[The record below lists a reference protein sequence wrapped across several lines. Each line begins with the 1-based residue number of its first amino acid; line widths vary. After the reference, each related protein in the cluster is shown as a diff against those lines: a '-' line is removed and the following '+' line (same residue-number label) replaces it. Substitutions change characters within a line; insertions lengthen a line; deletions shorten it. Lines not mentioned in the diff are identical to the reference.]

1 MSQKKTLAVRQ
12 KTAAVVA
19 LVLIVLLAL
28 VYFYVDYI
36 VSIDTFNDIDGTE
49 YTVKTANGIYA
60 LHDTDGNILEST
72 VENGKTYYMT
82 KLGTLVYVSEKGET
96 SIYAVVDTDDGEG
109 LSTYNNLMIYP
120 KINPEDVRSLEINLY
135 HEDNPSSYRFYRNND
150 NVMVLNGN
158 ENVQYDTE
166 LYSWLSAVCGNA
178 TVVRKISRTALDKY
192 GYEEYGLD
200 DPQASYTVKTAKSS
214 YTIYIGN
221 EIVSGGGHYVKL
233 DGRDT
238 VYIMNSQIG
247 KYVLQPVEFYITPKL
262 GYGITESNY
271 MFVYNL
277 NLVDFIYNEDG
288 SVNTDLIIA
297 LSYWPYEEREG
308 TEFQTQAY
316 AIHSAFDGYTP
327 SSDAVYT
334 AMSSFALFDAK
345 VVHLGLENEALAK
358 YGLDKPDKSIY
369 FEMKA
374 KDSSTNEELT
384 LKQTVY
390 FSEITENGTY
400 YAYTTVKRPNMTG
413 TMDVTMDGLD
423 FIIEI
428 EKAYLNFLDWETL
441 DWIERNY
448 FQINIGICQFVEFEL
463 ADGSKYAF
471 AIQMNADDTIAGIY
485 SVKNGK
491 LIQINTT
498 YFQTLYMNMLGG
510 KLFGSADLS
519 DDEEA
524 LLIESENKFRLSWTF
539 TTSTG
544 LTRTHK
550 YYQLDGTKDYIT
562 INDNGGFYVL
572 SANTKKLAEDIIK
585 VYNNQKIEATSPYT
599 NIDK

>member
-1 MSQKKTLAVRQ
+1 MSQKKKTLAVRQ
-12 KTAAVVA
+12 RTAAIIA

-28 VYFYVDYI
+28 VYFYVDYL
-36 VSIDTFNDIDGTE
+36 VSIDTFIDIDGTE
-49 YTVKTANGIYA
+49 YTVKTSGGVYA
-60 LHDTDGNILEST
+60 LYDSDGNILDTT
-72 VENGKTYYMT
+72 VENNVIYYMT
-82 KLGTLVYVSEKGET
+82 NIGTLVRVDERGDT
-96 SIYAVVDTDDGEG
+96 SIYAVVDTDDGEDV
-109 LSTYNNLMIYP
+109 STYNNLMIYP
-120 KINPEDVRSLEINLY
+120 KINPSDIKSIEINLKG
-135 HEDNPSSYRFYRNND
+135 EDSSSYKFYRNSD
-150 NVMVLNGN
+150 NAMVLSGN
-158 ENVQYDTE
+158 ENVQYDAE
-166 LYSWLSAVCGNA
+166 LYSWLAAVCGNT
-178 TVVRKISRTALDKY
+178 TVVRKISKTALDTY

-200 DPQASYTVKTAKSS
+200 DPQASYTIKTDKKS
-214 YTIYIGN
+214 YTIDIGN
-221 EIVSGGGHYVKL
+221 KIVSGNGYYVKL
-233 DGRDT
+233 DGRDS
-238 VYIMNSQIG
+238 VYIMNSQVG
-247 KYVLQPVEFYITPKL
+247 KYVLQAVEYYITPKL

-271 MFVYNL
+271 MFVHNL
-277 NLVDFIYNEDG
+277 SFVDFIYGEDG
-288 SVNTDLIIA
+288 SVDTDLIIA

-316 AIHSAFDGYTP
+316 SIHSAFDGYTP
-327 SSDAVYT
+327 SSDAVYS
-334 AMSSFALFDAK
+334 AMSSLTTFDAN

-358 YGLDKPDKSIY
+358 YGLDKPDKTLY
-369 FEMKA
+369 FEMEA
-374 KDSSTNEELT
+374 KDSSTGDKFM
-384 LKQTVY
+384 LKQTIY
-390 FSEITENGTY
+390 FSELTENGTY
-400 YAYTTVKRPNMTG
+400 YAYTTVKYPNKSG
-413 TMDVTMDGLD
+413 SMDITMDGLD
-423 FIIEI
+423 FIVEVD
-428 EKAYLNFLDWETL
+428 KAYLNFLDWETL

-448 FQINIGICQFVEFEL
+448 FQINIGICQYVEFEL

-498 YFQTLYMNMLGG
+498 YFQTLYLNMLGG

-519 DDEEA
+519 DEEET
-524 LLIESENKFRLSWTF
+524 LLTESKDKFRLSWTF

-572 SANTKKLAEDIIK
+572 SANTKKLAEDIVK